1 MLTFELKDLGNE
13 MTPFHSTLPK
23 NTCGSVHEHLLH
35 LRISNAIRSLL
46 KMDEKPGWILLHG

>member
-46 KMDEKPGWILLHG
+46 KMDEKPG